1 MANPA
6 AKEPTVLAP
15 TPNRSVE
22 RSTGAYASARD
33 VSRLAV
39 DDAGRMMRSWVVPGG
54 STTLQSG
61 HCDCCKRGGDNSP
74 PLPTRGNGQ
83 DPCGAFT
90 GRPRPGTP
98 PLISRE
104 RPKTGRAVN

>member
-1 MANPA
+1 MRLTSETAYGKPRGERANYFSA
-6 AKEPTVLAP
+6 NA
-15 TPNRSVE
+15 NRSVE
-22 RSTGAYASARD
+22 RSKGAYASARD
-33 VSRLAV
+33 VSRFAV

-61 HCDCCKRGGDNSP
+61 HCDCCKCGGDNSP

-98 PLISRE
+98 PLIS
-104 RPKTGRAVN
+104 